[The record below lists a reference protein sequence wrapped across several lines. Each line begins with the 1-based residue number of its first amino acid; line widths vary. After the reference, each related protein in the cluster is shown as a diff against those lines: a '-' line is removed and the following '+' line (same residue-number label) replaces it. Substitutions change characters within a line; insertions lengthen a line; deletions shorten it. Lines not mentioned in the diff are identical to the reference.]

1 MNLHHLE
8 YIVEIANEKNISKAA
23 EKLHISQPT
32 LSIYLSKLEKE
43 LNLKLFHRANNVLTI
58 TEAGQKY
65 VDTCKKILELKES
78 LYRELYSDKANV
90 FRMGILS
97 SDAAVFAKVMQDFI
111 RLYPQI
117 TLQPTVLKSREI
129 YRMVLDGELDFGFIT
144 SYSAN
149 PREALPDVSISII
162 KEYELMLCIA
172 KSNPV
177 YGMLNLENGILQ
189 EQDYPLLDGM
199 GLSLPS
205 LPMIRRRILEDLIP
219 AMGLHPR
226 QITVNDSLEL
236 WDTFLRINN
245 VYGFSPYSYVT
256 DNIAQIPLKL
266 HPKIYKLLIYPK
278 GIKATSPERQMIK
291 MVIKELENRPYYY
304 RILNTPT
311 DK

>member
-1 MNLHHLE
+1 MDLHHLE

-117 TLQPTVLKSREI
+117 TLQPKVLKSSEI

-144 SYSAN
+144 SYSSN
-149 PREALPDVSISII
+149 PKEALADVNISIV
-162 KEYELMLCIA
+162 KEYELMLYIA

-177 YGMLNLENGILQ
+177 YGMLNLENGVLQ
-189 EQDYPLLDGM
+189 EADYPLLNQM
-199 GLSLPS
+199 SLSISS
-205 LPMIRRRILEDLIP
+205 LPMIRKRILEDLVP
-219 AMGLHPR
+219 AMGLQPR
-226 QITVNDSLEL
+226 QIITNDSLEL
-236 WDTFLRINN
+236 WNTFLHINN
-245 VYGFSPYSYVT
+245 AYSFSPYSYVD
-256 DNIAQIPLKL
+256 DNIALIPLKF
-266 HPKIYKLLIYPK
+266 HPKIYKLLIYTK
-278 GIKATSPERQMIK
+278 G
-291 MVIKELENRPYYY
+291 L
-304 RILNTPT
+304 
-311 DK
+311 